1 MLHIAYIALPEFKTK
16 RKDDPPH
23 KKTPNK
29 QKTKTKQ
36 KRNKTQRQ
44 QQHKNNKQAL
54 KWLGLVWKKESQF
67 FNSAVAQTE
76 ARNVQLAFLSFDL
89 MFVM

>member
-1 MLHIAYIALPEFKTK
+1 MLLIAYIALPEFKTK
-16 RKDDPPH
+16 KKNDPPPH
-23 KKTPNK
+23 K
-29 QKTKTKQ
+29 
-36 KRNKTQRQ
+36 Q
-44 QQHKNNKQAL
+44 QQHKHNNKQAL
-54 KWLGLVWKKESQF
+54 KWLGPVWKKESQF